1 MHSHAVSRPYHR
13 IQSRQI
19 QIHLFVSYIL
29 FFFSSH
35 QASGALAND
44 LLDKFAKL
52 NRGAENKDVKAKSDS
67 LKKESHHIHPVE
79 RENRNEYR
87 NQPADGNA
95 DLDKMWSQCKCP
107 ANDPNYYNHGDNQSG
122 IPSARMA
129 YLISVHN
136 KRTIHDGAFLL
147 KALMETSHPGNTA
160 IILIHVDKR
169 VGVASREDDSSQ
181 DEENKNKFLYDDS
194 PLKKYVD
201 ACLATPL
208 CTRVDGSN
216 SNENATILEVSSHFS
231 PEWSKW
237 SMNDPTL
244 WAMDYLSH
252 HSLLQRAQS
261 RNMTS
266 PKLSWDVFINL
277 SGDTL
282 PVISAQ
288 RIAQLFEPNQGPLGN
303 TNFVTSSSCVTGLLP
318 TSIYDFP
325 NGWMK
330 RVHYFQRH
338 IPKKLSYVD
347 LTTGEYLIDDEI
359 DIYFGSQWMALT
371 RDFVEFVVR
380 SMDHPNGLGNVLKDS
395 MVNTGVSMTD
405 ETFFATMLMNS
416 PSFEHTL
423 PVLNE
428 VGALARFPTMY
439 ALRYERM
446 DENTPNA
453 WGEFRSVEPLYDVP
467 PKFSKNTDGEAA
479 AKPWGPYFL
488 GVYDLGNIRDSG
500 AIFIRKV
507 SSTVDENLVNMLPVV
522 RKSESPRNLDLPAWE
537 WDELPDIN
545 WPSLGVKIKD
555 PFVWR
560 YYDEAKEQK
569 ENDYN
574 NE

>member
-1 MHSHAVSRPYHR
+1 MFSHALSLPCHR
-13 IQSRQI
+13 IQRRHI
-19 QIHLFVSYIL
+19 QTRIFMSFI
-29 FFFSSH
+29 FFCFSSH
-35 QASGALAND
+35 EAAGALAND
-44 LLDKFAKL
+44 LLDKLAKL
-52 NRGAENKDVKAKSDS
+52 NHDAENDDAKLNSYI
-67 LKKESHHIHPVE
+67 LKKESLHIDLAE
-79 RENRNEYR
+79 SENGNEYLNR
-87 NQPADGNA
+87 PADG
-95 DLDKMWSQCKCP
+95 DELEKMWSQCNCP
-107 ANDPNYYNHGDNQSG
+107 ANDPNYNHDDNQSG

-136 KRTIHDGAFLL
+136 KRTIHDGAYLL

-169 VGVASREDDSSQ
+169 VGVASREDNSSQ
-181 DEENKNKFLYDDS
+181 DGDYKNNFSYDDS
-194 PLKKYVD
+194 PLNKYVD

-208 CTRVDGSN
+208 CTRNSESN
-216 SNENATILEVSSHFS
+216 SNDNATILEVSSHFS

-252 HSLLQRAQS
+252 HPLLQRAQS
-261 RNMTS
+261 ANVSLPKS
-266 PKLSWDVFINL
+266 PWDVFINL
-277 SGDTL
+277 SGDSI

-288 RIAQLFEPNQGPLGN
+288 RIAQLFEPTNGPLGN

-347 LTTGEYLIDDEI
+347 LITGEYLKDDEI

-371 RDFVEFVVR
+371 REFVEFVIR
-380 SMDHPNGLGNVLKDS
+380 SMDHPNGLGKVLKDA

-405 ETFFATMLMNS
+405 ETFFATLLMNS
-416 PSFEHTL
+416 PSFEHTI
-423 PVLNE
+423 PVLNDE
-428 VGALARFPTMY
+428 GALARFPSMY

-446 DENTPNA
+446 DENAPNA

-467 PKFSKNTDGEAA
+467 PKFGEKTDGEAA

-488 GVYDLGNIRDSG
+488 GVYDLGNIRRSG

-507 SSTVDENLVNMLPVV
+507 SWAVDENLLKMLPVV
-522 RKSESPRNLDLPAWE
+522 KKSGAPGNLDMTAWE
-537 WDELPDIN
+537 WDELPNID

-560 YYDEAKEQK
+560 YRDERAEGKGLK
-569 ENDYN
+569 K
-574 NE
+574 